1 MVEAGPGHRGDRGM
15 DASVNPNVGS
25 ERPHPRRLGLSTA
38 QDNSSAQGQQGGGS
52 RTSWRVPGSSR
63 LFCLLTMSN
72 KIWTQDSGVYEDSGF
87 EGNGKLGN

>member
-1 MVEAGPGHRGDRGM
+1 MVEAGPGHCGDRGT

-25 ERPHPRRLGLSTA
+25 ERPGPRRLGLSTA
-38 QDNSSAQGQQGGGS
+38 QDNSSAQGRQGGGG

-72 KIWTQDSGVYEDSGF
+72 EIWTRDSGV
-87 EGNGKLGN
+87 